1 MTTKAQ
7 VFEELIAKILGK
19 EVELQEVRRND
30 IQAALDKSTQAP
42 EGGNE
47 TMADGLHRV

>member
-1 MTTKAQ
+1 MTRAE
-7 VFEELIAKILGK
+7 VFQELILKILGK
-19 EVELQEVRRND
+19 KVELQEVRRND
-30 IQAALDKSTQAP
+30 IQTAMDKSTQAP

>member
-30 IQAALDKSTQAP
+30 IQAALEKGERTP
-42 EGGNE
+42 ESRNQV
-47 TMADGLHRV
+47 MADGRN

>member
-1 MTTKAQ
+1 MKTKAQ

-19 EVELQEVRRND
+19 EVKLEELHDKFQETM
-30 IQAALDKSTQAP
+30 DKGTQAP